1 VCWSQRP
8 FSWAYAWSSYSGLFL
23 ALSY

>member
-8 FSWAYAWSSYSGLFL
+8 FSWAYAWSCYSGLFL